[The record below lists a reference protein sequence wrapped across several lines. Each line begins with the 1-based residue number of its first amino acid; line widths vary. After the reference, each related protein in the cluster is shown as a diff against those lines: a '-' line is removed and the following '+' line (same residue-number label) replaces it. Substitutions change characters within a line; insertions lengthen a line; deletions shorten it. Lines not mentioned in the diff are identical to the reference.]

1 MILNGFPCPIS
12 EGFSARGGAGRVV
25 RVRRVVLGAAKCANR
40 GGATVVAKLH
50 GMLVDKVEQTTKAVW
65 PFL

>member
-1 MILNGFPCPIS
+1 M
-12 EGFSARGGAGRVV
+12 
-25 RVRRVVLGAAKCANR
+25 RVRRVVLGAAKCANP